1 MRTLEEIKEL
11 AVERIDEVSI
21 IDLLGLTTEDIV
33 NAFEDK
39 VEERLDKLSVFLDV

>member
-1 MRTLEEIKEL
+1 MLTLPELKEKI
-11 AVERIDEVSI
+11 VQQVDEVDI

-39 VEERLDKLSVFLDV
+39 IEDKWDKIVEELEL